1 MWHELVPALRG
12 ARSTRRAA
20 RVHPA
25 QPATNRS
32 DWRFRR
38 RRAGRRITPSSNPR
52 GDRTSRRNAR
62 PIALLD
68 GGTARTGQRMST
80 WCIMASSMADVL
92 PGAFSLI
99 AKAPRPAREVSGT
112 MCASS
117 PFLWQALGPMSTS
130 LTLAVISIA
139 RSEPDFTRGMGM
151 DAECQPQP
159 ASSTKKTGNFG
170 GDGAH
175 QWRPRVKP
183 T

>member
-1 MWHELVPALRG
+1 MRSFLPCVAPGQRGGLPAFIPRNQQRIVPTGAFADDGRG
-12 ARSTRRAA
+12 AGSHRRQILE
-20 RVHPA
+20 VIE
-25 QPATNRS
+25 Q
-32 DWRFRR
+32 
-38 RRAGRRITPSSNPR
+38 AGEILAPV
-52 GDRTSRRNAR
+52 
-62 PIALLD
+62 ALLD

-139 RSEPDFTRGMGM
+139 CSEPDFT
-151 DAECQPQP
+151 
-159 ASSTKKTGNFG
+159 
-170 GDGAH
+170 
-175 QWRPRVKP
+175 
-183 T
+183 